1 MWYMRKCSSFNN
13 LYRIS
18 NEKRIQ
24 VLLTVIKL
32 NLQSRT
38 YLLARSLLMN
48 ACKMKRNII
57 FIIQLI
63 SIEISV
69 LYSESIWYI
78 ESNWKQKI
86 TCTWGYAPS
95 RHPHTSKIAFG
106 YLESRTS
113 NFRPSSRQHFRQSA
127 TWAADTENRAKSSH
141 ELQVK
146 DNVLNPKLLHSSGL
160 SSAPNA
166 RCKSYKR
173 SKDFFNT

>member
-1 MWYMRKCSSFNN
+1 MRKCSSFNN

-18 NEKRIQ
+18 NENRIQ

-69 LYSESIWYI
+69 KNQNQFDILSPIGNKKSPALEGTPQVVIHI
-78 ESNWKQKI
+78 LPKQLLDTQSLEHPIFVLRRDNIFDNRLLGRLTQRTGQNHHMNYKLRI
-86 TCTWGYAPS
+86 TC
-95 RHPHTSKIAFG
+95 
-106 YLESRTS
+106 
-113 NFRPSSRQHFRQSA
+113 
-127 TWAADTENRAKSSH
+127 
-141 ELQVK
+141 
-146 DNVLNPKLLHSSGL
+146 
-160 SSAPNA
+160 
-166 RCKSYKR
+166 
-173 SKDFFNT
+173 